1 MQFWL
6 FESGLDWTC
15 SPALRN
21 ADRTD
26 IWWKSRE
33 FACSMRFDDDRN
45 GQIDYIESLGN
56 GHMNIWNI
64 HLKTPRHKHW
74 RRPPWHGRV
83 LFYYFLLCPCPLRVF
98 QGFFFSGVERA
109 KRQEHLRGV
118 GTSELVA
125 RQPVEHGSEPCDV
138 SGDIC
143 NACPRTLLCETVILA
158 KVLAAHFP
166 SREPRGLWWIF
177 LPSMEVFWASIGH
190 QTGYRFSVH
199 TTRLIETH
207 NYLASMLHIHLTYCT
222 TPLDFGG

>member
-1 MQFWL
+1 MSASTSKHQQAKRCPKPENHGTPRKTQWKYSICALACMTLCLSLHDFMQFWL

-125 RQPVEHGSEPCDV
+125 QQPVEHGSEPCDV
-138 SGDIC
+138 SGRYLQC
-143 NACPRTLLCETVILA
+143 
-158 KVLAAHFP
+158 
-166 SREPRGLWWIF
+166 
-177 LPSMEVFWASIGH
+177 LP
-190 QTGYRFSVH
+190 
-199 TTRLIETH
+199 
-207 NYLASMLHIHLTYCT
+207 
-222 TPLDFGG
+222 